1 MSHKDVYAPCMA
13 FWVYL
18 QLFPLGVPGAELRPG
33 VGHRHVLG
41 AGRLSAALA
50 LERGPGSP
58 GNDALRAARRGTDAP
73 GTMKKSGD
81 SWGEPLRVTSVY
93 IYDIYIYM
101 IYNIYIKIYNIE

>member
-1 MSHKDVYAPCMA
+1 MFHKDVYAPCMA

-73 GTMKKSGD
+73 GAMKKSGD
-81 SWGEPLRVTSVY
+81 SWGEP
-93 IYDIYIYM
+93 
-101 IYNIYIKIYNIE
+101 